1 MHDQC
6 LLPTNNRVPYFASL
20 SRLFSLFDLLK
31 DKSASWQPRGASRHS
46 TTLVRP
52 DSVLF
57 AERTEEQILLSRRT
71 GFRAG
76 PRVAAL
82 GRCLPRADLDQVLP
96 TSSSIA
102 DHAAFVLCER
112 ERERARTCSRSI
124 DTTTYS
130 SFVSSVVSLRVIVID
145 LTRKDKSIAAC
156 YLGELYRNW

>member
-112 ERERARTCSRSI
+112 ERESTYLFTKHRYHHVFFVRILCGFSPRYCDRFDSEGQI
-124 DTTTYS
+124 DRCLLS
-130 SFVSSVVSLRVIVID
+130 WRIVS
-145 LTRKDKSIAAC
+145 
-156 YLGELYRNW
+156 

>member
-102 DHAAFVLCER
+102 NHAAFVLCER
-112 ERERARTCSRSI
+112 EREREHVPVHEASIPPRILRS
-124 DTTTYS
+124 YPLWFLS
-130 SFVSSVVSLRVIVID
+130 AL
-145 LTRKDKSIAAC
+145 L
-156 YLGELYRNW
+156 